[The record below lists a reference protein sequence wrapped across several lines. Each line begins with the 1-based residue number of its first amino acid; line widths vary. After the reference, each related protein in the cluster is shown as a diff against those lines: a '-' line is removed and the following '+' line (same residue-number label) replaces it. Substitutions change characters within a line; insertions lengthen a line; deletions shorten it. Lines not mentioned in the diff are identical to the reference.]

1 MKYDVV
7 IIGGGHNGLTAAAY
21 LAAAGRRVLVLER
34 RQVGQATS
42 HTWSPLLKKYL
53 AIASIRDGHE
63 AKGTKL
69 QIEHTVEY
77 ERRKVTATVAQLP
90 FFDPERKRKP

>member
-1 MKYDVV
+1 M
-7 IIGGGHNGLTAAAY
+7 
-21 LAAAGRRVLVLER
+21 
-34 RQVGQATS
+34 GQATS

-53 AIASIRDGHE
+53 AIASVHRGFE

-77 ERRKVTATVAQLP
+77 ERRKVTATVAPTP

>member
-1 MKYDVV
+1 LPPSLPATARRDALPVYDEE
-7 IIGGGHNGLTAAAY
+7 G
-21 LAAAGRRVLVLER
+21 

-53 AIASIRDGHE
+53 ALASVRRGFE

-77 ERRKVTATVAQLP
+77 ERRKVTATVAPIP